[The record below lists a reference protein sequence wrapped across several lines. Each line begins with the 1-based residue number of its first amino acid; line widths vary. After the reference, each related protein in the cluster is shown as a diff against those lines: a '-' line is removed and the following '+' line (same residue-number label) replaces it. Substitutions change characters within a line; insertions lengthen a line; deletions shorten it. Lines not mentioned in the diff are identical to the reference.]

1 MNHRCFSF
9 RLKKTYSNFW
19 WGELVKSASLPWE
32 RWRLAHCSPAAWPGR
47 RRCVTSASCDDG
59 LFCSVCETCNTR
71 LTSQCS
77 DHTIVVC
84 GVKMWES
91 KFDIS
96 ASFSGN
102 DTTTFFDAWRN
113 ESTHSHWRQRW
124 YVSRRGCGEWW
135 YNNITSCILFN
146 LALPIENEDRV
157 FALYGKSNKI
167 NENDPYDRL
176 QCMKR
181 VEATSLLIVACD
193 EANRAAH
200 TGRLF
205 ALLDLPQQS
214 CSDFWLLIFTT
225 SGYRNT
231 QMWVWWWVMDAA
243 RGGFLCRGPAG
254 VVFYPREG
262 HSTSFRWGLL
272 VCKNQLPLERWCPW

>member
-102 DTTTFFDAWRN
+102 DTTTFFDAW
-113 ESTHSHWRQRW
+113 T
-124 YVSRRGCGEWW
+124 
-135 YNNITSCILFN
+135 
-146 LALPIENEDRV
+146 
-157 FALYGKSNKI
+157 K
-167 NENDPYDRL
+167 
-176 QCMKR
+176 
-181 VEATSLLIVACD
+181 
-193 EANRAAH
+193 AH
-200 TGRLF
+200 THTGGS
-205 ALLDLPQQS
+205 ADMSAGEDVASDDITTLLPAY
-214 CSDFWLLIFTT
+214 CLIWRF
-225 SGYRNT
+225 
-231 QMWVWWWVMDAA
+231 
-243 RGGFLCRGPAG
+243 P
-254 VVFYPREG
+254 
-262 HSTSFRWGLL
+262 
-272 VCKNQLPLERWCPW
+272 